1 MLFNPDTSI
10 EEDNKRLGKFFRRM
24 LERWNQSI
32 EPVLLSPEQKQLQ
45 DRDIKEDIGE
55 FTYHSPYNLQGQHR
69 VDTLSNND
77 MRDWEINLNFLTI
90 EYAAAQFK
98 EVYYQKLLATV
109 GNQLGEL

>member
-1 MLFNPDTSI
+1 
-10 EEDNKRLGKFFRRM
+10 
-24 LERWNQSI
+24 
-32 EPVLLSPEQKQLQ
+32 
-45 DRDIKEDIGE
+45 
-55 FTYHSPYNLQGQHR
+55 
-69 VDTLSNND
+69 